1 MDSASSPHTRVKNQF
16 QRLRGRL
23 RGRPRGRSAV
33 LLAIAVVLIALLVLT
48 AGYAIKS
55 AKDTSDA
62 AAAYQAERQHT
73 QQAIQRAKAA
83 GFTDQ
88 DLAPIT
94 AQFNRIAPAG
104 GSFWPG
110 AQSGSYR
117 EQTAALVALRTRLD
131 QYLPQVVAQAKSD
144 VTRQV
149 TTVGTLLQQNA
160 QQGGGEAPMQ
170 QRLQAI
176 GQRVGASTS
185 IREVREL
192 GAEVQRLNSEAATE
206 GATLKQEQAAIQQA
220 SAALL
225 AQTQDV
231 NALRA
236 QGIAMLTASRNEAT
250 VAAYEAR
257 AKRFKPIDT
266 LMAASDRMEFY
277 NSRLNAPDAQQV
289 AFATAAV
296 QRYGGQVHQLLATNL
311 ARKQVIVYWQAQQM
325 WAYENGQ
332 QVQSTVVTTGPRGD
346 TKLGTDFGP
355 MKVLRKNHPYKMHSP
370 WPQGSPNWYPDT
382 DVQYAVFFTGSGE
395 AFHDASWQ
403 PDKTLGPGS
412 QYTEGTRSHGCIHLP
427 WQGPNLAEWMYNWA
441 DLNMPVDVIPG
452 NGQPVS
458 DQLGLM
464 TTNNNGQPLTPA

>member
-1 MDSASSPHTRVKNQF
+1 MLLVIAVT
-16 QRLRGRL
+16 LI
-23 RGRPRGRSAV
+23 AV
-33 LLAIAVVLIALLVLT
+33 LVVTAV
-48 AGYAIKS
+48 YAIRS
-55 AKDTSDA
+55 TRDASDA
-62 AAAYQAERQHT
+62 AAAYQSQRQQT

-88 DLAPIT
+88 DLTPIT
-94 AQFNRIAPAG
+94 TQFNRIGPAG

-110 AQSGSYR
+110 TQTASYR
-117 EQTAALVALRTRLD
+117 KQAAALVALRTRLA
-131 QYLPQVVAQAKSD
+131 QYLQQVVAQAKSD
-144 VTRQV
+144 VTRHA
-149 TTVGTLLQQNA
+149 TTAGTLLQQNA
-160 QQGGGEAPMQ
+160 QQGGSEAPMQ
-170 QRLQAI
+170 QRLQGI
-176 GQRVGASTS
+176 GQRVGATTS

-192 GAEVQRLNSEAATE
+192 DGEVQRLNSEAATE
-206 GATLKQEQAAIQQA
+206 GATLKQENAAIQQA
-220 SAALL
+220 AAGLL
-225 AQTQDV
+225 AHTQDV

-236 QGIAMLTASRNEAT
+236 QGIATLTASRNDAT
-250 VAAYEAR
+250 VAAYEAK

-277 NSRLNAPDAQQV
+277 NSKLNAPDAQEV

-325 WAYENGQ
+325 FAFENGQ
-332 QVQSTVVTTGPRGD
+332 QVQSTAVTTGPRGD
-346 TKLGTDFGP
+346 TAFGTDFGP

-370 WPQGSPNWYPDT
+370 WPQGSPYWYPDT
-382 DVQYAVFFTGSGE
+382 TVQYAVFFTGSGE

-403 PDKTLGPGS
+403 QDSTLGPGS

-452 NGQPVS
+452 NGAPVS

-464 TTNNNGQPLTPA
+464 TTNDNGQPLTPA